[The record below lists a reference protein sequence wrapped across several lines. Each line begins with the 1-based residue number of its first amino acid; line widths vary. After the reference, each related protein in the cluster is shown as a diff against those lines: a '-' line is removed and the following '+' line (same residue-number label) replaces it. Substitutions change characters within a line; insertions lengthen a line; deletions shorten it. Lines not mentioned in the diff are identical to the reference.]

1 MGAGEGRAGTAAG
14 PRPRLG
20 GSVLR
25 VHRRIPAL
33 LTTLVLVAVAASP
46 AAARASDPTPGGRGQ
61 TQIVGGSTSS
71 PEDFPWTAGLL
82 ERGASRTTGFRC
94 GATVLSRSWAV
105 TAGHCVIDYGDQYPD
120 STYGPYVAPSFLDV
134 LTGTTTLS
142 GTGGQR
148 LQVAA
153 AYPHPGYDYDT
164 NDDDIALLRLARPTS
179 APEIAVIGSSASE
192 QALDDTG
199 VTATVIGWGVTSF
212 GGSHASDAQR
222 YVEVPVQSSA
232 TCASS
237 YPPGFKDSDGFLL
250 EYHASNMLCA
260 GPLAGGK
267 DSCQGDS
274 GGPLAVQAGDG
285 SWRLIG
291 AVSFGYGC
299 AEPGYPGVYHRL
311 TSTASWISRTRRF
324 GPFDPDGTAYI
335 TRQYLDFAGRRPSST
350 ELASWRSQLA
360 SAPAADLITAL
371 QASAGWDGNAGMNVR
386 LYRAAFLRNPDTS
399 GLDYWVR
406 KRWAGT
412 GPVSIANGFV
422 ASSEFHAKYGSL
434 SNDAFVTLIYQ
445 NVFGRNPDSGG
456 RAYWNKKLGSG
467 VGRGQMLYELSNSSE
482 YRGDTATLVRIITTR
497 FGLLRSVPTADTITA
512 SGGLS
517 QRTLIDT
524 LRTSLRYAQRFD
536 S

>member
-1 MGAGEGRAGTAAG
+1 M
-14 PRPRLG
+14 LG
-20 GSVLR
+20 
-25 VHRRIPAL
+25 VHRRILAL
-33 LTTLVLVAVAASP
+33 LAALLLIAAVASP
-46 AAARASDPTPGGRGQ
+46 ASGRAEEPVPGGGGQ

-71 PEDFPWTAGLL
+71 PEDFPWTAGMI
-82 ERGASRTTGFRC
+82 ERGRTRSSGFRC

-105 TAGHCVIDYGDQYPD
+105 TAGHCVIDYAEQYPD
-120 STYGPYVAPSFLDV
+120 SAYGPYVAPSHFDL

-142 GTGGQR
+142 GSGGQR

-153 AYPHPGYDYDT
+153 IYAHPSYVPDT
-164 NDDDIALLRLARPTS
+164 NDYDVALLRLARPTS
-179 APEIAVIGSSASE
+179 APEIAVIGASASE
-192 QALDDTG
+192 QALDDAG
-199 VTATVIGWGVTSF
+199 ALATVIGWGVTSF
-212 GGSHASDAQR
+212 GSSTPSDAQR
-222 YVEVPVQSSA
+222 FVEVPVQSGA

-237 YPPGFKDSDGFLL
+237 YPPGFVDSDGFLL

-260 GPLAGGK
+260 GPMAGGK

-274 GGPLAVQAGDG
+274 GGPLAVQAEDS

-311 TSTASWISRTRRF
+311 TSSASWISRTRRF
-324 GPFDPDGTAYI
+324 GPFNPDGTAYI
-335 TRQYLDFAGRRPSST
+335 TRQYLDFAGRRPSSS
-350 ELASWRSQLA
+350 ELSSWRSKLA
-360 SAPAADLITAL
+360 NAPAADLITAL

-412 GPVSIANGFV
+412 GPVAIANHFT
-422 ASSEFHAKYGSL
+422 ASSEFASRYGSL

-456 RAYWNKKLGSG
+456 RAYWNAKLASG

-482 YRGDTATLVRIITTR
+482 YRTDTATLTRIITTR
-497 FGLLRSVPTADTITA
+497 FGLLRAVPTADTIAA
-512 SGGLS
+512 SDGLS

-524 LRTSLRYAQRFD
+524 LRTSLRYAQRFNG
-536 S
+536 